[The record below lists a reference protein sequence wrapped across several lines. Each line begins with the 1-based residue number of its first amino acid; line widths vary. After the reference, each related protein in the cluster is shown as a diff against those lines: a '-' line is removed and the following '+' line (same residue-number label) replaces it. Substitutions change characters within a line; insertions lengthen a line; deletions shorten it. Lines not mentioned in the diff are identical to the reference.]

1 MKAKFTRVGKRSL
14 SVILTLMMIVSTMLV
29 GMVSVG
35 AAISGL
41 DALYYT
47 PDTVHWDKDGASFK
61 LRYVTDDN
69 TEGSSDFVLIASNP
83 NVYKATLDSSKTYK
97 KLQFQRWTNS
107 YNDNSSSEFDTIP
120 TSGANY
126 FKKTSDW
133 WNSWDPTS
141 SSQGT
146 WSTYGDTGTK
156 YYVVGILPNG
166 TTDWNSTSNLMEKQ
180 SDGTYTWTY
189 TNNSGSN
196 QSYGVK
202 VKSSK
207 DTYYPDGDGA
217 EKKGTLK
224 NGYTLTVTFNP
235 KDSTVTCTDSGGST
249 GASTWKISGP
259 GVSSSGW
266 GAENGKELS
275 LVSGYTNRYSI
286 TLDGG
291 LGQWFGFY
299 KGKDQY
305 GPDQNTNLGKGED
318 NSVTITK
325 KDTAFE
331 YLSTRDDKPV
341 TVILEESAEAGVKV
355 WYVTSPSTH
364 KITVT
369 QATGGTITVTDERGT
384 AISDWNS
391 VAKGTKFKVS
401 AVPDDTHNLSS
412 VSVKSGSTDLTATDD
427 VYTMPAADVTVTA
440 TFTEKTSDP
449 STAKYALCGDIGAG
463 WGTYDATY
471 LVDTHDTEV
480 VSGNN
485 NIFKRQ
491 VKIDGQKYFRL
502 ISKDGETTTQYAPVD
517 ASYENPF
524 DVTSA
529 DSYVNKKATKVD
541 TGASFKIPSA
551 GTYTI
556 YVDQSETNPAVWVVQ
571 ETSTVTYTVNAQS
584 NDTNM
589 GTVSPD
595 SQSCNSGGSV
605 SFTASEKSG
614 VFAGWYDS
622 SSYTNK
628 IGSDLTLT
636 LNNVTADRTV
646 YAKFESSAKPV
657 TVYAM
662 KPLYSSG
669 YINSKAS
676 TPTVSMGATV
686 LGKDL
691 TDANDYT
698 KETNENTSYNLY
710 KITPGDV
717 VTIKTQLNEKAV
729 QANYYVYAF
738 VINGETVLANNMGSG
753 KYTASYTVG
762 SENLEIT
769 PVYFNQTIKDNGDYI
784 TFYADATEVS
794 EKWGNTVACY
804 QYYYDGN
811 TWQDGNNQKPCAY
824 QDAAYPGQPMLK
836 NSQGQY
842 FTVVP
847 RYYYEYS
854 DTNGTITKRV
864 KEGTEGT
871 EYYPITGVTLNNYYA
886 NDSVHANF
894 LTNDQKKYL
903 QSFDYN
909 DFKYIADKK
918 DDYGNPLYD
927 TIWFDNK
934 NRTYSESNKTY
945 VGDLAVG
952 GTKSTL
958 ISDIEGRNGW
968 DEFYDG
974 VNEET
979 ANKVGLL
986 GDRDIDTN
994 LPSLYVVSVGNIN
1007 DPNLGEW
1014 SVNWYV
1020 FDSNGK
1026 LLFIDHPSAFINEYS
1041 SAYKFISGTD
1051 GTNTTDYSKNPVK
1064 ITFETA
1070 DTRND
1075 GRWYYANSKKVDPYN
1090 IEVFAQY
1097 KNENGDYIDCTN
1109 KNSDTTLPFV
1119 CDTYG
1124 FSIGIDGQAVKTY
1137 TEINNTAEL
1146 KVNTLPDGWIFEG
1159 WGYIRQSDGVYVPFS
1174 STDSLQTITLSG
1186 AGKFVARFKAVPK
1199 GSVALSHSMYDGPKA
1214 LKGDGVRYIKAV
1226 LTDTNGNTNVYD
1238 FTTGTIQIPDVT
1250 KGCTIS
1256 ITLKAVCTGINEFQ
1270 TWYELVDGDYQIIGG
1285 DVSDKGKTG
1294 TVEYSWN
1301 LDTSD
1306 LFVGDKLTYSTLNFY
1321 SDIASKTA
1329 EATLTYNYKDRFN
1342 KDKSYIV
1349 KVTLTPAEIE
1359 KNYTPSE
1366 DTIYNNAPAIDD
1378 IYKNCIWKLKDVN
1391 RVSYGVSSATIEATH
1406 SDKLYTVTIV
1416 DSKAAKPTDAISD
1429 IPLNSYL
1436 KKNDQFI
1443 TAADPASFKYW
1454 KVVRKDDPSREV
1466 AKCFSPTF
1474 NLVIVDDYIITAVY
1488 DGTASSSVTIG
1499 DANYTREQYTDG
1511 SGKPVDRLY
1520 ADFIVAYMNQ
1530 SHTMITKNPDKYHT
1544 GIIIEV
1550 DAQAKITV
1558 GADGKPSNYKEV
1570 EFDSVNIRDCATA
1583 TGTGAGI
1590 IADGYANVV
1599 TIKDVDGSSH
1609 KRIIYKH
1616 EIDNTKY
1623 NNFNRLDYFVSF
1635 KNSSANRLF
1644 VMKATY
1650 YVYYYDENG
1659 DIVYEESS
1667 PVYFNLYDIG
1677 TSAVETDKN
1686 Q

>member
-35 AAISGL
+35 AIDPVADGYYRLLFTVANTNTTYNNNLNLNYNDGNGKWNNPSATKIGEYNNNIVFYL
-41 DALYYT
+41 DVPT
-47 PDTVHWDKDGASFK
+47 TINKSTKIEINSKSSNWKEITGITSNIKDGYIFKIDGSNNISTQEPIDIVNFSATDNVNVNSPVTLSASYSSVVTSNVTYTYTDQDNNVLLTTTESSGTWTPSTAGTYTITCSATDGYITK
-61 LRYVTDDN
+61 TSSTTKTVEVSGSSVTD
-69 TEGSSDFVLIASNP
+69 
-83 NVYKATLDSSKTYK
+83 K
-97 KLQFQRWTNS
+97 
-107 YNDNSSSEFDTIP
+107 
-120 TSGANY
+120 
-126 FKKTSDW
+126 
-133 WNSWDPTS
+133 
-141 SSQGT
+141 
-146 WSTYGDTGTK
+146 K
-156 YYVVGILPNG
+156 YYVA
-166 TTDWNSTSNLMEKQ
+166 
-180 SDGTYTWTY
+180 GTYDLTGYTWQVD
-189 TNNSGSN
+189 GF
-196 QSYGVK
+196 QM
-202 VKSSK
+202 K
-207 DTYYPDGDGA
+207 DDDGDGIFTA
-217 EKKGTLK
+217 
-224 NGYTLTVTFNP
+224 TFES
-235 KDSTVTCTDSGGST
+235 KDSTTDTGKYQFKITDGSSWFD
-249 GASTWKISGP
+249 ANSSNISGVNCDY
-259 GVSSSGW
+259 GVTDKKNYYITFNNVSNITISYNSNTGSD
-266 GAENGKELS
+266 NGKI
-275 LVSGYTNRYSI
+275 V
-286 TLDGG
+286 
-291 LGQWFGFY
+291 
-299 KGKDQY
+299 
-305 GPDQNTNLGKGED
+305 
-318 NSVTITK
+318 VTATP
-325 KDTAFE
+325 TT
-331 YLSTRDDKPV
+331 STYP
-341 TVILEESAEAGVKV
+341 
-355 WYVTSPSTH
+355 
-364 KITVT
+364 ITVT
-369 QATGGTITVTDERGT
+369 QATGGNITVTDESGT
-384 AISDWNS
+384 AISNLNS

-412 VSVKSGSTDLTATDD
+412 VSVKYGDTDLTATDG
-427 VYTMPAADVTVTA
+427 VYTMPAANVTVTA
-440 TFTEKTSDP
+440 TFTEKTSDTP
-449 STAKYALCGDIGAG
+449 TAKYALCGDIGAK
-463 WGTYDATY
+463 WGIYDANY
-471 LVDTHDTEV
+471 LVDTHDTTV
-480 VSGNN
+480 VPDNN

-502 ISKDGETTTQYAPVD
+502 ISKDGETTTQYAPKD

-524 DVTSA
+524 DITNA
-529 DSYVNKKATKVD
+529 NSYNNKKETKVD

-556 YVDQSETNPAVWVVQ
+556 YVDQSGTTPSVWVVK
-571 ETSTVTYTVNAQS
+571 ESVTVTYTVNAQS
-584 NDTNM
+584 NDTDM
-589 GTVSPD
+589 GTVSPA
-595 SQSCNSGGSV
+595 SKTCTSGGSV
-605 SFTASEKSG
+605 SFTATVKSG

-622 SSYTNK
+622 ISCTNK
-628 IGSDLTLT
+628 IGSELTLT

-662 KPLYSSG
+662 NPLNSSG
-669 YINSKAS
+669 YINGTSI
-676 TPTVSMGATV
+676 TTVSMGETV

-691 TDANDYT
+691 TDTNDYT

-717 VTIKTQLNEKAV
+717 VTIKTQLTDNAAK
-729 QANYYVYAF
+729 ANYYVYAF

-804 QYYYDGN
+804 PYYYDGN
-811 TWQDGNNQKPCAY
+811 TWTDGDKQKPCAY

-854 DTNGTITKRV
+854 DTNGTITKKV
-864 KEGTEGT
+864 KEGT

-918 DDYGNPLYD
+918 DADGNPLYD

-945 VGDLAVG
+945 VGTLAVG
-952 GTKSTL
+952 NTKSTL

-994 LPSLYVVSVGNIN
+994 LAPLYVVSVGNIN

-1020 FDSNGK
+1020 FDNTGK
-1026 LLFIDHPSAFINEYS
+1026 LLVIDHPSAFIDKTS
-1041 SAYKFISGTD
+1041 SAYKLISGEN
-1051 GTNTTDYSKNPVK
+1051 GTTDYSKNPVK

-1097 KNENGDYIDCTN
+1097 KSDDGSYVNCTN

-1146 KVNTLPDGWIFEG
+1146 KVNTLPDGWIFDG
-1159 WGYIRQSDGVYVPFS
+1159 WGYIRTSDGVYVPFS

-1186 AGKFVARFKAVPK
+1186 AGKFVARFSPVPK
-1199 GSVALSHSMYDGPKA
+1199 GSVALSHGMYDGPNA
-1214 LKGDGVRYIKAV
+1214 SKGDGVRYIKAV
-1226 LTDTNGNTNVYD
+1226 LTDAHGNTNVYD
-1238 FTTGTIQIPDVT
+1238 FTTGKIQIPDVT
-1250 KGCTIS
+1250 KDCKIKV
-1256 ITLKAVCTGINEFQ
+1256 TLRTVCTGINEFQ
-1270 TWYELVDGDYQIIGG
+1270 TWYELVDGEYQIIGG
-1285 DVSDKGKTG
+1285 EQSDQGKTG
-1294 TVEYSWN
+1294 TVEYSW
-1301 LDTSD
+1301 DITGAD

-1329 EATLTYNYKDRFN
+1329 NAVLTYRYFDRFN
-1342 KDKSYIV
+1342 VQKSYV
-1349 KVTLTPAEIE
+1349 VTVTLTPQEI
-1359 KNYTPSE
+1359 NNNFTPSN
-1366 DTIYNNAPAIDD
+1366 DTIYANAPAITD
-1378 IYKNCIWKLKDVN
+1378 IYKNCIWKLADST
-1391 RVSYGVSSATIEATH
+1391 RVSYAGSNATIDAVH
-1406 SDKLYTVTIV
+1406 SDTTYTVTIN
-1416 DSKAAKPTDAISD
+1416 DAKAAKPTDAISD

-1454 KVVRKDDPSREV
+1454 KVVRTDDPSREV

-1474 NLVIVDDYIITAVY
+1474 NLVIVDKYTITAVY
-1488 DGTASSSVTIG
+1488 DDDASSSVTIG

-1530 SHTMITKNPDKYHT
+1530 SHTMITENPNKYHT

-1550 DAQAKITV
+1550 DANAKITV
-1558 GADGKPSNYKEV
+1558 GADGKPSNYKDV
-1570 EFDSVNIRDCATA
+1570 EFKSVNIKDCAT
-1583 TGTGAGI
+1583 GTDI

-1599 TIKDVDGSSH
+1599 TIDDGNGSNH

-1650 YVYYYDENG
+1650 YVYYYNDKG
-1659 DIVYEESS
+1659 DIVYEESQ

-1677 TSAVETDKN
+1677 TSDVVTDKK
-1686 Q
+1686 

>member
-29 GMVSVG
+29 GMVTTNASGGTASDKIVYLIPSDCG
-35 AAISGL
+35 WDSYLNDNYTLKVYYKHNSDDSSRQGLVTMSPYSKTINGKTVYSATIQDWWDGLTYLYFQVFDSNNNYQAEKQAINS
-41 DALYYT
+41 
-47 PDTVHWDKDGASFK
+47 WKGASEYAGRVYNGTK
-61 LRYVTDDN
+61 WSDPVWDSGSGETKTAKYYYKGN
-69 TEGSSDFVLIASNP
+69 QNNWTEGDAMTVSDDGTFEYRKCTASSSHQFLLGYKDHWNE
-83 NVYKATLDSSKTYK
+83 YKANNVVAGYNDTDIGSTY
-97 KLQFQRWTNS
+97 FNDGTGDIICS
-107 YNDNSSSEFDTIP
+107 YN
-120 TSGANY
+120 SGDYYILAYYPSKEN
-126 FKKTSDW
+126 
-133 WNSWDPTS
+133 DPPIICA
-141 SSQGT
+141 
-146 WSTYGDTGTK
+146 STT
-156 YYVVGILPNG
+156 LPN
-166 TTDWNSTSNLMEKQ
+166 TT
-180 SDGTYTWTY
+180 
-189 TNNSGSN
+189 
-196 QSYGVK
+196 SY
-202 VKSSK
+202 
-207 DTYYPDGDGA
+207 
-217 EKKGTLK
+217 
-224 NGYTLTVTFNP
+224 
-235 KDSTVTCTDSGGST
+235 
-249 GASTWKISGP
+249 
-259 GVSSSGW
+259 
-266 GAENGKELS
+266 
-275 LVSGYTNRYSI
+275 YS
-286 TLDGG
+286 
-291 LGQWFGFY
+291 
-299 KGKDQY
+299 
-305 GPDQNTNLGKGED
+305 
-318 NSVTITK
+318 
-325 KDTAFE
+325 
-331 YLSTRDDKPV
+331 
-341 TVILEESAEAGVKV
+341 
-355 WYVTSPSTH
+355 
-364 KITVT
+364 ITVT
-369 QATGGTITVTDERGT
+369 QPLQGGKIKVTDESGNT
-384 AISDWNS
+384 LSNLSAVPKD
-391 VAKGTKFKVS
+391 TKFKVVADTTTSGWSFSS
-401 AVPDDTHNLSS
+401 ATVMNGSEPLTPDAE
-412 VSVKSGSTDLTATDD
+412 G

-440 TFTEKTSDP
+440 TFTEKPIDTP
-449 STAKYALCGDIGAG
+449 TAKYALCGDIGAG

-556 YVDQSETNPAVWVVQ
+556 YVDQSGTTPYVWVVK
-571 ETSTVTYTVNAQS
+571 ESVTVTYTVNAQS
-584 NDTNM
+584 NNTTM
-589 GTVSPD
+589 GTVSPA
-595 SQSCNSGGSV
+595 SLTCNSGGSV
-605 SFTASEKSG
+605 SFTASVNSG
-614 VFAGWYDS
+614 YVFAGWYDS

-628 IGSDLTLT
+628 IGSELTLT

-662 KPLYSSG
+662 NPLNSSG
-669 YINSKAS
+669 YING
-676 TPTVSMGATV
+676 TPITTVSMGETV

-717 VTIKTQLNEKAV
+717 VTIKTQLTDNAAK
-729 QANYYVYAF
+729 ANYYVYAF

-804 QYYYDGN
+804 PYYYDGN
-811 TWQDGNNQKPCAY
+811 TWTENNKEKPCAY

-847 RYYYEYS
+847 RYYYEYNA
-854 DTNGTITKRV
+854 TNGTITKKV
-864 KEGTEGT
+864 KTGT
-871 EYYPITGVTLNNYYA
+871 EYYPITGVTLNNYYKE
-886 NDSVHANF
+886 NSVHANF
-894 LTNDQKKYL
+894 LTKDQKNYL

-918 DDYGNPLYD
+918 DADGNPLYD

-945 VGDLAVG
+945 VGTLAVG
-952 GTKSTL
+952 DTKSTL

-994 LPSLYVVSVGNIN
+994 LSPLYVVSVGNIY
-1007 DPNLGEW
+1007 DSNLGEW
-1014 SVNWYV
+1014 SVKWYV
-1020 FDSNGK
+1020 FDSTGK
-1026 LLFIDHPSAFINEYS
+1026 LLVIDHPSAFIDATS
-1041 SAYKFISGTD
+1041 SAYKFISGTN

-1097 KNENGDYIDCTN
+1097 KSDDGSYVNCTN

-1146 KVNTLPDGWIFEG
+1146 KVNTLPDGWIFDG
-1159 WGYIRQSDGVYVPFS
+1159 WGYIRTSDGVYVPFS

-1186 AGKFVARFKAVPK
+1186 AGKFVARFSPVPK
-1199 GSVALSHSMYDGPKA
+1199 GSVALSHGMYDGPNA
-1214 LKGDGVRYIKAV
+1214 SKGDGVRYIKAV
-1226 LTDTNGNTNVYD
+1226 LTDADGNPNVYD
-1238 FTTGTIQIPDVT
+1238 FTTGTIQIPEVT
-1250 KGCTIS
+1250 KDCKITV
-1256 ITLKAVCTGINEFQ
+1256 TLKTVCTGINEFQ
-1270 TWYELVDGDYQIIGG
+1270 TWYELVDGEYQIIGG
-1285 DVSDKGKTG
+1285 EVSDQGKTG
-1294 TVEYSWN
+1294 TIEYSW
-1301 LDTSD
+1301 DITGAD

-1329 EATLTYNYKDRFN
+1329 NAVLTYRYFDRFN
-1342 KDKSYIV
+1342 VQKSYV
-1349 KVTLTPAEIE
+1349 VTVTLTPAEIANNF
-1359 KNYTPSE
+1359 KPS
-1366 DTIYNNAPAIDD
+1366 DATIYANAPAITD
-1378 IYKNCIWKLKDVN
+1378 IYKNCIWKLTDST
-1391 RVSYGVSSATIEATH
+1391 RVSYAGSNATIDAVHYDTT
-1406 SDKLYTVTIV
+1406 YTVHIN
-1416 DSKAAKPTDAISD
+1416 DEKATPKTDLISD

-1454 KVVRKDDPSREV
+1454 KVVRTDDPSREV

-1474 NLVIVDDYIITAVY
+1474 NLVIVDDYTITAVY

-1499 DANYTREQYTDG
+1499 DANYTREQYTDE

-1530 SHTMITKNPDKYHT
+1530 SHTMITENPDKYHT

-1550 DAQAKITV
+1550 DANAKITLD
-1558 GADGKPSNYKEV
+1558 AEGKYNGDYKNDSSV
-1570 EFDSVNIRDCATA
+1570 HFDSVNIDDCATA
-1583 TGTGAGI
+1583 TGTGADI
-1590 IADGYANVV
+1590 KADGFANVV
-1599 TIKDVDGSSH
+1599 TINDGDGNSH

-1650 YVYYYDENG
+1650 YVYYYDDNG
-1659 DIVYEESS
+1659 NVVVEKSS

-1677 TSAVETDKN
+1677 TSAVVTDKK
-1686 Q
+1686 

>member
-41 DALYYT
+41 DALYFT
-47 PDTVHWDKDGASFK
+47 PNTESWDKDGASFK
-61 LRYVTDDN
+61 LRYVTEDG
-69 TEGSSDFVLIASNP
+69 TEGLSDFDLIASNP
-83 NVYKATLDSSKTYK
+83 NVYKATLDSSKTYS
-97 KLQFQRWTNS
+97 KLKFQRYSNS
-107 YNDNSSSEFDTIP
+107 IDDSKEFDTIP
-120 TSGANY
+120 ISDANY
-126 FKKTSDW
+126 FKMTCN
-133 WNSWDPTS
+133 WNNNWDPKS
-141 SSQGT
+141 SDHGT
-146 WSTYGDTGTK
+146 WSTYGDTETK
-156 YYVVGILPNG
+156 YYVVGQLPDG
-166 TTDWNSTSNLMEKQ
+166 TNSYDTTLYPLEKQ

-202 VKSSK
+202 VKSESGI
-207 DTYYPDGDGA
+207 YYPNDGT
-217 EKKGTLK
+217 EKTGILE
-224 NGYTLTVTFNP
+224 NGYTLTVTFDPNN
-235 KDSTVTCTDSGGST
+235 STDPVTCTESGGST
-249 GASTWKISGP
+249 
-259 GVSSSGW
+259 
-266 GAENGKELS
+266 
-275 LVSGYTNRYSI
+275 I
-286 TLDGG
+286 T
-291 LGQWFGFY
+291 Y
-299 KGKDQY
+299 
-305 GPDQNTNLGKGED
+305 
-318 NSVTITK
+318 
-325 KDTAFE
+325 
-331 YLSTRDDKPV
+331 
-341 TVILEESAEAGVKV
+341 
-355 WYVTSPSTH
+355 

-369 QATGGTITVTDERGT
+369 EATGGNVTVTDERGT
-384 AISDWNS
+384 AISDLNS
-391 VAKGTKFKVS
+391 VAKGTKFKVN
-401 AVPDDTHNLSS
+401 AVADGNHDLSS
-412 VSVKSGSTDLTATDD
+412 VSVTSGGKNLTETNG

-449 STAKYALCGDIGAG
+449 STAKYALCGGIGAG
-463 WGTYDATY
+463 WGSYDANY
-471 LVDTHDTEV
+471 LVDTHDTTV
-480 VSGNN
+480 DAANN
-485 NIFKRQ
+485 YIFKRQ
-491 VKIDGQKYFRL
+491 VTITEAKYFRL
-502 ISKDGETTTQYAPVD
+502 VTSDSTQYKPEGTSQGSD
-517 ASYENPF
+517 F
-524 DVTSA
+524 DVLSKNATSYA
-529 DSYVNKKATKVD
+529 NKKKTESGDA
-541 TGASFKIPSA
+541 GAFYISSA

-556 YVDQSETNPAVWVVQ
+556 YVDQSGTTPYVWVVK
-571 ETSTVTYTVNAQS
+571 ESVTVTYTVYAQS
-584 NDTNM
+584 NNTTM
-589 GTVSPD
+589 GTVTPP
-595 SQSCNSGGSV
+595 SQTCNSGESV
-605 SFTASEKSG
+605 SFTANVNAG
-614 VFAGWYDS
+614 YVFAGWYDS
-622 SSYTNK
+622 SSHTHK

-636 LNNVTADRTV
+636 LKNVTADRTV
-646 YAKFESSAKPV
+646 YAKFDSNVEPV

-662 KPLYSSG
+662 NPLNSSG
-669 YINSKAS
+669 YNNGKSA
-676 TPTVSMGATV
+676 TPVSMGETV
-686 LGKDL
+686 LVKDL
-691 TDANDYT
+691 TGNIEYN
-698 KETNENTSYNLY
+698 KETNTDNSYNLY

-717 VTIKTQLNEKAV
+717 VTIKTQLNNNAV

-738 VINGETVLANNMGSG
+738 VINGETVMANDMGSG

-762 SENLEIT
+762 NKNLEII
-769 PVYFNQTIKDNGDYI
+769 PVYFNKTIKDNGDYI
-784 TFYADATEVS
+784 TFYADTEEVLD
-794 EKWGNTVACY
+794 KWGNTIACY
-804 QYYYDGN
+804 AYYYDG
-811 TWQDGNNQKPCAY
+811 TTRQEGDKIKPNAY
-824 QDAAYPGQPMLK
+824 EDAAYPSQPMLK

-854 DTNGTITKRV
+854 NTDGTINK
-864 KEGTEGT
+864 KEKTGK

-886 NDSVHANF
+886 KDSVHAIVSGQ
-894 LTNDQKKYL
+894 TEYL
-903 QSFDYN
+903 QTFDYD

-918 DDYGNPLYD
+918 DADGNPLYD

-934 NRTYSESNKTY
+934 YRANTNNTKYKDKTNGYTEGNTYS
-945 VGDLAVG
+945 DLV
-952 GTKSTL
+952 T
-958 ISDIEGRNGW
+958 DIEAINGW
-968 DEFYDG
+968 NDFYDG

-986 GDRDIDTN
+986 GDRDVDTN
-994 LPSLYVVSVGNIN
+994 LPHLYVVSTGNYY

-1014 SVNWYV
+1014 SINWYV
-1020 FDSNGK
+1020 FDSDGK
-1026 LLFIDHPSAFINEYS
+1026 LLVKAHPSAFIDKTS
-1041 SAYKFISGTD
+1041 SAYKLISGAD
-1051 GTNTTDYSKNPVK
+1051 GTTDYSKNPVK
-1064 ITFETA
+1064 ISFETA

-1097 KNENGDYIDCTN
+1097 KSDDGSYVNCTN

-1124 FSIGIDGQAVKTY
+1124 FNVSIDGQAVKTY

-1226 LTDTNGNTNVYD
+1226 LTDANGNTNVYD

-1250 KGCTIS
+1250 KGCKIE

-1270 TWYELVDGDYQIIGG
+1270 TWYELVDGEYQIIGG
-1285 DVSDKGKTG
+1285 EESDKGKTG

-1349 KVTLTPAEIE
+1349 KVTLNPYEISQGY
-1359 KNYTPSE
+1359 KPSE
-1366 DTIYNNAPAIDD
+1366 DTIYKNAPAIDD

-1406 SDKLYTVTIV
+1406 SDKLYTVIIN
-1416 DSKAAKPTDAISD
+1416 DNKATNPTYPITD

-1436 KKNDQFI
+1436 KRDEQFI
-1443 TAADPASFKYW
+1443 IAADPVNFKYW
-1454 KVVRKDDPSREV
+1454 NVVRTTDGREV

-1474 NLVIVDDYIITAVY
+1474 NLVIVDDYTITAVY

-1499 DANYTREQYTDG
+1499 DANYTREQYTDANG
-1511 SGKPVDRLY
+1511 NQVDRLY

-1530 SHTMITKNPDKYHT
+1530 SHTKITENPDKYHT

-1550 DAQAKITV
+1550 DANAKITLN
-1558 GADGKPSNYKEV
+1558 DGKYNGDYKNDKSV
-1570 EFDSVNIRDCATA
+1570 HFDSVNIYDCATA
-1583 TGTGAGI
+1583 TGTGADI
-1590 IADGYANVV
+1590 IAGGYANVV
-1599 TIKDVDGSSH
+1599 TIKDGGGKSH
-1609 KRIIYKH
+1609 KRIIYKQ

-1635 KNSSANRLF
+1635 KNSAANRLF

-1650 YVYYYDENG
+1650 YVYYYDKNG
-1659 DIVYEESS
+1659 EIVYEESS

-1677 TSAVETDKN
+1677 TSAVETDK
-1686 Q
+1686 

>member
-29 GMVSVG
+29 GMVTTN
-35 AAISGL
+35 AA
-41 DALYYT
+41 
-47 PDTVHWDKDGASFK
+47 TVNFWRVCGSFNGWDNSKDKLNNGDSIEIDLNDYLNSTVSFK
-61 LRYVTDDN
+61 MKVNYTDDNNSTNEYWCGSNDSKVTAGVEKSITWNGGGDLTFYVTKRYVTF
-69 TEGSSDFVLIASNP
+69 SIIA
-83 NVYKATLDSSKTYK
+83 
-97 KLQFQRWTNS
+97 
-107 YNDNSSSEFDTIP
+107 
-120 TSGANY
+120 
-126 FKKTSDW
+126 
-133 WNSWDPTS
+133 
-141 SSQGT
+141 
-146 WSTYGDTGTK
+146 TGTDNK
-156 YYVVGILPNG
+156 
-166 TTDWNSTSNLMEKQ
+166 
-180 SDGTYTWTY
+180 
-189 TNNSGSN
+189 
-196 QSYGVK
+196 
-202 VKSSK
+202 
-207 DTYYPDGDGA
+207 
-217 EKKGTLK
+217 
-224 NGYTLTVTFNP
+224 LTVTESDT
-235 KDSTVTCTDSGGST
+235 KSGGST

-259 GVSSSGW
+259 GVSGW
-266 GAENGKELS
+266 GADKGKELS

-299 KGKDQY
+299 KGNDQY
-305 GPDQNTNLGKGED
+305 GPSNNTNLGKGED

-325 KDTAFE
+325 NTNAFE
-331 YLSTRDDKPV
+331 YLSTSTDKPV

-355 WYVTSPSTH
+355 WYVASPSTH
-364 KITVT
+364 SINVT
-369 QATGGTITVTDERGT
+369 QPSQGGTIKVTDASGNT
-384 AISDWNS
+384 LSNLSAVPKD
-391 VAKGTKFKVS
+391 TKFKVVADTTTSGWSFSS
-401 AVPDDTHNLSS
+401 ATVMNGSEPLTPDAE
-412 VSVKSGSTDLTATDD
+412 G

-440 TFTEKTSDP
+440 TFTEKPIDTP
-449 STAKYALCGDIGAG
+449 TAKYALCGDIGAG

-556 YVDQSETNPAVWVVQ
+556 YVDQSGTTPYVWVVK
-571 ETSTVTYTVNAQS
+571 ESVTVTYTVNAQS
-584 NDTNM
+584 NNTTM
-589 GTVSPD
+589 GTVSPA
-595 SQSCNSGGSV
+595 SLTCNSGGSV
-605 SFTASEKSG
+605 SFTASVNSG
-614 VFAGWYDS
+614 YVFAGWYDS

-628 IGSDLTLT
+628 IGSELTLT

-662 KPLYSSG
+662 NPLNSSG
-669 YINSKAS
+669 YING
-676 TPTVSMGATV
+676 TPITTVSMGKTV

-698 KETNENTSYNLY
+698 KETNENTSFNLY

-717 VTIKTQLNEKAV
+717 VTIKTQLTDNAAK
-729 QANYYVYAF
+729 ANYYVYAF

-804 QYYYDGN
+804 PYYYDGN
-811 TWQDGNNQKPCAY
+811 TWTENNKEKPCAY

-842 FTVVP
+842 FTIVP

-854 DTNGTITKRV
+854 DTNGTINK
-864 KEGTEGT
+864 KEKTGT

-918 DDYGNPLYD
+918 DADGNPLYD

-945 VGDLAVG
+945 VGTLAVG
-952 GTKSTL
+952 DTKSTL

-994 LPSLYVVSVGNIN
+994 LSPLYVVSVGNIY
-1007 DPNLGEW
+1007 DSNLGEW
-1014 SVNWYV
+1014 SVKWYV
-1020 FDSNGK
+1020 FDSTGK
-1026 LLFIDHPSAFINEYS
+1026 LLVIDHPSAFIDVTS

-1097 KNENGDYIDCTN
+1097 KSDDGSYVNCTN

-1146 KVNTLPDGWIFEG
+1146 KVNTLPDGWIFDG
-1159 WGYIRQSDGVYVPFS
+1159 WGYIRTSDGVYVPFS

-1186 AGKFVARFKAVPK
+1186 AGKFVARFSPVPK
-1199 GSVALSHSMYDGPKA
+1199 GSVALSHGMYDGPNA
-1214 LKGDGVRYIKAV
+1214 SKGDGVRYIKAV
-1226 LTDTNGNTNVYD
+1226 LTDADGNPNVYD
-1238 FTTGTIQIPDVT
+1238 FTTGTIQIPEVT
-1250 KGCTIS
+1250 KDCKITV
-1256 ITLKAVCTGINEFQ
+1256 TLKTVCTGINEFQ
-1270 TWYELVDGDYQIIGG
+1270 TWYELVDGEYQIIGG
-1285 DVSDKGKTG
+1285 EVSDQGRTG
-1294 TVEYSWN
+1294 TVEYSW
-1301 LDTSD
+1301 DITGAD

-1329 EATLTYNYKDRFN
+1329 NAVLTYRYIDRFN
-1342 KDKSYIV
+1342 VQKSYV
-1349 KVTLTPAEIE
+1349 VTVTLTPAEIANNF
-1359 KNYTPSE
+1359 KPSNA
-1366 DTIYNNAPAIDD
+1366 TIYANAPAITD
-1378 IYKNCIWKLKDVN
+1378 IYKNCIWKLTDST
-1391 RVSYGVSSATIEATH
+1391 RVSYAGSNATIDAVHYDTT
-1406 SDKLYTVTIV
+1406 YTVHIN
-1416 DSKAAKPTDAISD
+1416 DEKATPKTDLISD

-1474 NLVIVDDYIITAVY
+1474 NLVIVDDYTITAVY

-1530 SHTMITKNPDKYHT
+1530 SHTMITENPDKYHT

-1550 DAQAKITV
+1550 DANAKITLD
-1558 GADGKPSNYKEV
+1558 AEGKYNGDYKNDSSV
-1570 EFDSVNIRDCATA
+1570 HFDSVNIRDCATG

-1590 IADGYANVV
+1590 KADGYANVV
-1599 TIKDVDGSSH
+1599 TIDDGNGSSH

-1650 YVYYYDENG
+1650 YVYYYDDNG
-1659 DIVYEESS
+1659 DTVYEESL

-1677 TSAVETDKN
+1677 TSAVVTDKK
-1686 Q
+1686 

>member
-29 GMVSVG
+29 GMVTTN
-35 AAISGL
+35 ASGGTAEDKIVYL
-41 DALYYT
+41 IPSDCGWDSYLNDNYT
-47 PDTVHWDKDGASFK
+47 FKVFYKHNKDNDTLQGLVEMSP
-61 LRYVTDDN
+61 Y
-69 TEGSSDFVLIASNP
+69 
-83 NVYKATLDSSKTYK
+83 SKTIGGKTVY
-97 KLQFQRWTNS
+97 S
-107 YNDNSSSEFDTIP
+107 ATIQ
-120 TSGANY
+120 
-126 FKKTSDW
+126 DW
-133 WNSWDPTS
+133 WNGLSYLYFQVFDS
-141 SSQGT
+141 
-146 WSTYGDTGTK
+146 
-156 YYVVGILPNG
+156 
-166 TTDWNSTSNLMEKQ
+166 
-180 SDGTYTWTY
+180 
-189 TNNSGSN
+189 NNSFA
-196 QSYGVK
+196 
-202 VKSSK
+202 
-207 DTYYPDGDGA
+207 A
-217 EKKGTLK
+217 EKKPMDNSWQFDSYYANK
-224 NGYTLTVTFNP
+224 VYNGNSFSDPVWDSGSGDTKTPKYYYKGNQNGWKEKDALTVSDDGTFEYRQCTKSDSHEFLLGIEGDYNKYKANNVVAGY
-235 KDSTVTCTDSGGST
+235 KDTDIGSAYFKGGTGNIICTYNSGDYYILAYYPSKENDPPIIC
-249 GASTWKISGP
+249 AST
-259 GVSSSGW
+259 
-266 GAENGKELS
+266 
-275 LVSGYTNRYSI
+275 
-286 TLDGG
+286 TL
-291 LGQWFGFY
+291 
-299 KGKDQY
+299 
-305 GPDQNTNLGKGED
+305 PNT
-318 NSVTITK
+318 S
-325 KDTAFE
+325 
-331 YLSTRDDKPV
+331 
-341 TVILEESAEAGVKV
+341 
-355 WYVTSPSTH
+355 STH

-369 QATGGTITVTDERGT
+369 QSTGGTIKVTGENGND
-384 AISDWNS
+384 IPDYNS
-391 VAKGTKFKVS
+391 VAKGTKFKVN
-401 AVPDDTHNLSS
+401 AVADGNHDLSS
-412 VSVKSGSTDLTATDD
+412 VSVKYGNTDLTATNG

-449 STAKYALCGDIGAG
+449 STPKYALCGGIGPD
-463 WGTYDATY
+463 WGKYDATY
-471 LVDTHDTEV
+471 LVGTHDTTV
-480 VSGNN
+480 DATNN
-485 NIFKRQ
+485 YIFKRQ
-491 VKIDGQKYFRL
+491 VTITEAKYFRL
-502 ISKDGETTTQYAPVD
+502 VTSDSTQYKPAGTSQGSD
-517 ASYENPF
+517 F
-524 DVTSA
+524 DVFSKNATSYA
-529 DSYVNKKATKVD
+529 NKQPTEKGD
-541 TGASFKIPSA
+541 GGAFYISSA

-556 YVDQSETNPAVWVVQ
+556 YVDQSGTTPSVWVVK
-571 ETSTVTYTVNAQS
+571 ESVTVTHTVNAQS
-584 NDTNM
+584 NNTTM
-589 GTVSPD
+589 GTVTPP
-595 SQSCNSGGSV
+595 SQTCNSGGSV
-605 SFTASEKSG
+605 SFTASANAG
-614 VFAGWYDS
+614 YVFAGWYDS
-622 SSYTNK
+622 ISYTHK

-636 LNNVTADRTV
+636 LKNVTADRTV
-646 YAKFESSAKPV
+646 YAKFDSNVEPV

-662 KPLYSSG
+662 NPLNSSG

-804 QYYYDGN
+804 PYYYDGN
-811 TWQDGNNQKPCAY
+811 KWTDNGTEKPCAY

-847 RYYYEYS
+847 RYYYVYS
-854 DTNGTITKRV
+854 DTDGKITK
-864 KEGTEGT
+864 KEKTGTEDK

-886 NDSVHANF
+886 KDSVHAIVSGQ
-894 LTNDQKKYL
+894 TEYL
-903 QSFDYN
+903 QTFDYD

-934 NRTYSESNKTY
+934 YRTNTNSIKYKDKTNSYTEGQTYS
-945 VGDLAVG
+945 DLV
-952 GTKSTL
+952 T
-958 ISDIEGRNGW
+958 DIAAINGW

-986 GDRDIDTN
+986 GDRDVDTN
-994 LPSLYVVSVGNIN
+994 LPPLYVVSTGNYY

-1014 SVNWYV
+1014 SINWYV
-1020 FDSNGK
+1020 FNSDGK
-1026 LLFIDHPSAFINEYS
+1026 LLVKAHPSAFINENS
-1041 SAYKFISGTD
+1041 SAYKFITGTD

-1064 ITFETA
+1064 ISFETA

-1090 IEVFAQY
+1090 IEVLAQY
-1097 KNENGDYIDCTN
+1097 KTDGGTYVNCTN

-1124 FSIGIDGQAVKTY
+1124 FNVSIDGQAVKTY

-1226 LTDTNGNTNVYD
+1226 LTDANGNTNVYD
-1238 FTTGTIQIPDVT
+1238 FTTGIIQIPDVT
-1250 KGCTIS
+1250 KGCKIS

-1285 DVSDKGKTG
+1285 EDSDQGKTG
-1294 TVEYSWN
+1294 TVVYSWDLN
-1301 LDTSD
+1301 TSD

-1366 DTIYNNAPAIDD
+1366 DTIYKNAPAIDD
-1378 IYKNCIWKLKDVN
+1378 IYKYCIWKLKDVN

-1406 SDKLYTVTIV
+1406 SVKLYTVNIV
-1416 DSKAAKPTDAISD
+1416 DSKAAKPKDAISD

-1436 KKNDQFI
+1436 KRDEQFI
-1443 TAADPASFKYW
+1443 IAADPTSFKYW
-1454 KVVRKDDPSREV
+1454 QVVTTADKREV

-1474 NLVIVDDYIITAVY
+1474 NLVIADDYTITAVY
-1488 DGTASSSVTIG
+1488 DGKASSSVTIG
-1499 DANYTREQYTDG
+1499 DANYTREQYTDA

-1530 SHTMITKNPDKYHT
+1530 SHTKITDNPNKYHT

-1550 DAQAKITV
+1550 DAKAKITV
-1558 GADGKPSNYKEV
+1558 DKDGKPSNYKDV
-1570 EFDSVNIRDCATA
+1570 TFTSVNIQDCATG
-1583 TGTGAGI
+1583 TKTGADI
-1590 IADGYANVV
+1590 KADGYANVV
-1599 TIKDVDGSSH
+1599 PIDDGGGNSH

-1635 KNSSANRLF
+1635 KNSAANRLF

-1677 TSAVETDKN
+1677 TSAVETDK
-1686 Q
+1686 

>member
-29 GMVSVG
+29 GMVTTNAAGETFTKNQDLYIDIGAQWQSLSEKGTSVQYIRFSYSDKDNDVYNRCISRVQLDSTNKVSG
-35 AAISGL
+35 SIYKVTVPNDDYCRAI
-41 DALYYT
+41 ALERCNPSSVDT
-47 PDTVHWDKDGASFK
+47 SASDKAWDTVITKASDRTSDNDNLFTIKNYNEKDG
-61 LRYVTDDN
+61 
-69 TEGSSDFVLIASNP
+69 
-83 NVYKATLDSSKTYK
+83 
-97 KLQFQRWTNS
+97 
-107 YNDNSSSEFDTIP
+107 
-120 TSGANY
+120 
-126 FKKTSDW
+126 
-133 WNSWDPTS
+133 
-141 SSQGT
+141 
-146 WSTYGDTGTK
+146 WSTYSGSGDT
-156 YYVVGILPNG
+156 P
-166 TTDWNSTSNLMEKQ
+166 TTVKIRGDQFGSWEDTSKMSEM
-180 SDGTYTWTY
+180 
-189 TNNSGSN
+189 
-196 QSYGVK
+196 
-202 VKSSK
+202 
-207 DTYYPDGDGA
+207 
-217 EKKGTLK
+217 
-224 NGYTLTVTFNP
+224 
-235 KDSTVTCTDSGGST
+235 
-249 GASTWKISGP
+249 
-259 GVSSSGW
+259 
-266 GAENGKELS
+266 
-275 LVSGYTNRYSI
+275 
-286 TLDGG
+286 
-291 LGQWFGFY
+291 
-299 KGKDQY
+299 
-305 GPDQNTNLGKGED
+305 
-318 NSVTITK
+318 K
-325 KDTAFE
+325 KDTNTGRY
-331 YLSTRDDKPV
+331 YLDKDFTGVSGNNYFSYYIDGKYYGPV
-341 TVILEESAEAGVKV
+341 TVGQTISNNSAPSNVAETTFQDGKAFQYNGDSTKV
-355 WYVTSPSTH
+355 TFWLDTTNKQTWITSQTSTH
-364 KITVT
+364 KIIVT
-369 QATGGTITVTDERGT
+369 QATGGTITVTDESGT

-391 VAKGTKFKVS
+391 VAKGTKFKVN
-401 AVPDDTHNLSS
+401 AVADGNHVLSS
-412 VSVKSGSTDLTATDD
+412 VSVKYGDNDLAATDG

-449 STAKYALCGDIGAG
+449 STAKYALCGDSSDIGSA
-463 WGTYDATY
+463 WGNYSADY
-471 LVDTHDTEV
+471 LINTHDTEV

-491 VKIDGQKYFRL
+491 VTIAGERYFGL
-502 ISKDGETTTQYAPVD
+502 ITSDKTQYRPEGSKYQNDYNVITNNAN
-517 ASYENPF
+517 SYENRKY
-524 DVTSA
+524 TA
-529 DSYVNKKATKVD
+529 QQAE
-541 TGASFKIPSA
+541 GAFYIPSA

-556 YVDQSETNPAVWVVQ
+556 YVDQSETNPAVWVVK

-584 NDTNM
+584 NNTDM
-589 GTVSPD
+589 GTVSPA
-595 SQSCNSGGSV
+595 SQTCNSGGSV
-605 SFTASEKSG
+605 SFTASVKSG
-614 VFAGWYDS
+614 YVFAGWYDS

-628 IGSDLTLT
+628 IGSDTTLK

-646 YAKFESSAKPV
+646 YAKFEPSAKPV

-662 KPLYSSG
+662 KPLNSSG

-676 TPTVSMGATV
+676 TPTVSMGETV
-686 LGKDL
+686 LGPSL
-691 TDANDYT
+691 TDDYN
-698 KETNENTSYNLY
+698 KETNTNNSYNLY

-717 VTIKTQLNEKAV
+717 VTIKTQLTDKAV

-804 QYYYDGN
+804 PYYYDGQL
-811 TWQDGNNQKPCAY
+811 WQEDGKDKPCAY

-854 DTNGTITKRV
+854 DTNGTINK
-864 KEGTEGT
+864 KEKTGTEDK
-871 EYYPITGVTLNNYYA
+871 EYYPITGVTLNNYYKD
-886 NDSVHANF
+886 NSVHAIVSGQ
-894 LTNDQKKYL
+894 TKYL
-903 QSFDYN
+903 QTFDYD

-918 DDYGNPLYD
+918 DADGNPLYD

-934 NRTYSESNKTY
+934 YRANNTKYKDKINGYT
-945 VGDLAVG
+945 V
-952 GTKSTL
+952 GTKYPNLVTE
-958 ISDIEGRNGW
+958 IAGINGW
-968 DEFYDG
+968 NDFYDG

-994 LPSLYVVSVGNIN
+994 LPSLYVVSVGNIY
-1007 DPNLGEW
+1007 DKNLGEW

-1020 FDSNGK
+1020 FDSEGK
-1026 LLFIDHPSAFINEYS
+1026 LLVKAHPSAFIDETS
-1041 SAYKFISGTD
+1041 SAYKLISGAD
-1051 GTNTTDYSKNPVK
+1051 GTTDYSKNPVK

-1090 IEVFAQY
+1090 IEVLAQY
-1097 KNENGDYIDCTN
+1097 KTDDGTYVNCAN

-1119 CDTYG
+1119 CNTYG
-1124 FSIGIDGQAVKTY
+1124 FNVSIDGQAVKTY

-1186 AGKFVARFKAVPK
+1186 AGKFVARFKAVPM

-1226 LTDTNGNTNVYD
+1226 LTDANGNTNVYD
-1238 FTTGTIQIPDVT
+1238 FTTGTIQIPEVT

-1285 DVSDKGKTG
+1285 DVSNKGDTG
-1294 TVEYSWN
+1294 TVEYSWDLN
-1301 LDTSD
+1301 TSD

-1349 KVTLTPAEIE
+1349 KVTLNPYEISQGY
-1359 KNYTPSE
+1359 KPSE
-1366 DTIYNNAPAIDD
+1366 DTIYKNAPAIDD

-1406 SDKLYTVTIV
+1406 SDKLYTVIIN
-1416 DSKAAKPTDAISD
+1416 DNKATNPTYPITD

-1436 KKNDQFI
+1436 KRGEQFI

-1454 KVVRKDDPSREV
+1454 EVVRTDDPSREV

-1474 NLVIVDDYIITAVY
+1474 NLVIVDDYTITAVY

-1499 DANYTREQYTDG
+1499 DANYTREQYTDANG
-1511 SGKPVDRLY
+1511 NQVDRLY

-1530 SHTMITKNPDKYHT
+1530 SHTKITDNPNKYHT

-1550 DAQAKITV
+1550 DAKAKITV
-1558 GADGKPSNYKEV
+1558 DKDGKPSNYKDV
-1570 EFDSVNIRDCATA
+1570 TFTSVNIQDCATG
-1583 TGTGAGI
+1583 TKTGADI
-1590 IADGYANVV
+1590 KADGYANVV
-1599 TIKDVDGSSH
+1599 PIDDGGGNSH
-1609 KRIIYKH
+1609 KRIIYKQ

-1635 KNSSANRLF
+1635 KNSAANRLF

-1650 YVYYYDENG
+1650 YVYYYDKNG
-1659 DIVYEESS
+1659 EIVYEQSS

-1677 TSAVETDKN
+1677 TSGVETDKK
-1686 Q
+1686 

>member
-29 GMVSVG
+29 GMVTTNAVGETFTKNQDLYIDIGDQWQSLCDNRTSVQYIRFSYSDKDNDVYNSISRVKLDSTNKVSG
-35 AAISGL
+35 SIYKVTVPDDDYCRAI
-41 DALYYT
+41 ALERCNPSSVDT
-47 PDTVHWDKDGASFK
+47 SASNKAWDTVITKASD
-61 LRYVTDDN
+61 RT
-69 TEGSSDFVLIASNP
+69 SD
-83 NVYKATLDSSKTYK
+83 
-97 KLQFQRWTNS
+97 
-107 YNDNSSSEFDTIP
+107 NDNLFTIK
-120 TSGANY
+120 NY
-126 FKKTSDW
+126 NEKV
-133 WNSWDPTS
+133 
-141 SSQGT
+141 G
-146 WSTYGDTGTK
+146 WSTYSGSGDTPTTVKIRGDKFGSWTDTSSMTDMVK
-156 YYVVGILPNG
+156 DTNTGHYYLNKDFTGVSGNNYFSYYI
-166 TTDWNSTSNLMEKQ
+166 
-180 SDGTYTWTY
+180 DGKCYGPVTGGQTIS
-189 TNNSGSN
+189 NNSDE
-196 QSYGVK
+196 YTVAETTF
-202 VKSSK
+202 
-207 DTYYPDGDGA
+207 DDGKA
-217 EKKGTLK
+217 FQY
-224 NGYTLTVTFNP
+224 NGDSTAVTFWLDTTN
-235 KDSTVTCTDSGGST
+235 KK
-249 GASTWKISGP
+249 TW
-259 GVSSSGW
+259 
-266 GAENGKELS
+266 
-275 LVSGYTNRYSI
+275 I
-286 TLDGG
+286 TS
-291 LGQWFGFY
+291 Q
-299 KGKDQY
+299 
-305 GPDQNTNLGKGED
+305 T
-318 NSVTITK
+318 
-325 KDTAFE
+325 
-331 YLSTRDDKPV
+331 
-341 TVILEESAEAGVKV
+341 
-355 WYVTSPSTH
+355 STH

-369 QATGGTITVTDERGT
+369 QATGGTITVTDESGT
-384 AISDWNS
+384 AISDLNS
-391 VAKGTKFKVS
+391 VAVGTKFKVN
-401 AVPDDTHNLSS
+401 AVADGNHDLSS
-412 VSVKSGSTDLTATDD
+412 VSVKYGDTDLTATNG
-427 VYTMPAADVTVTA
+427 VYTMPDDDVTVTA
-440 TFTEKTSDP
+440 TFTDKTSDTP
-449 STAKYALCGDIGAG
+449 TAKYALCGDIGAG

-529 DSYVNKKATKVD
+529 NSYVNKKATKVD

-556 YVDQSETNPAVWVVQ
+556 YVDQSGTTPYVWVVK
-571 ETSTVTYTVNAQS
+571 ESVTVTYTVNAQS
-584 NDTNM
+584 NNTTM
-589 GTVSPD
+589 GTVSPA
-595 SQSCNSGGSV
+595 SLTCNSGGSV
-605 SFTASEKSG
+605 SFTASVNSG
-614 VFAGWYDS
+614 YVFAGWYDS

-628 IGSDLTLT
+628 IGSELTLT

-662 KPLYSSG
+662 NPLNSSG
-669 YINSKAS
+669 YING
-676 TPTVSMGATV
+676 TPITTVSMGETV

-717 VTIKTQLNEKAV
+717 VTIKTQLTDNAAK
-729 QANYYVYAF
+729 ANYYVYAF

-804 QYYYDGN
+804 PYYYDGN
-811 TWQDGNNQKPCAY
+811 TWTENNKEKPCAY

-847 RYYYEYS
+847 RYYYQYS
-854 DTNGTITKRV
+854 NTDGTITKKV
-864 KEGTEGT
+864 KEGT

-918 DDYGNPLYD
+918 DADGNPLYD

-945 VGDLAVG
+945 VGTLAVG
-952 GTKSTL
+952 DTKSTL

-968 DEFYDG
+968 NEFYDG

-1020 FDSNGK
+1020 FDSTGK
-1026 LLFIDHPSAFINEYS
+1026 LLFIDHPSAFIDDTS

-1051 GTNTTDYSKNPVK
+1051 GNNTTDYSKNPVK

-1097 KNENGDYIDCTN
+1097 KSDDGSYVNCTN
-1109 KNSDTTLPFV
+1109 KNSDITLPFV

-1146 KVNTLPDGWIFEG
+1146 KVNTLPDGWIFDG
-1159 WGYIRQSDGVYVPFS
+1159 WGYIRTSDGVYVPFS

-1186 AGKFVARFKAVPK
+1186 AGKFVARFSPVPK
-1199 GSVALSHSMYDGPKA
+1199 GSVALSHGMYDGPNA
-1214 LKGDGVRYIKAV
+1214 SKGDGVRYIKAV
-1226 LTDTNGNTNVYD
+1226 LTDADGNPNVYD
-1238 FTTGTIQIPDVT
+1238 FTTGTIQIPEVT
-1250 KGCTIS
+1250 KDCKITV
-1256 ITLKAVCTGINEFQ
+1256 TLKTVCTGINEFQ
-1270 TWYELVDGDYQIIGG
+1270 TWYELVDGEYQIIGG
-1285 DVSDKGKTG
+1285 EVSDQGRTG
-1294 TVEYSWN
+1294 TVEYSW
-1301 LDTSD
+1301 DITGAD

-1329 EATLTYNYKDRFN
+1329 NAVLTYRYIDRFN
-1342 KDKSYIV
+1342 VQKSYV
-1349 KVTLTPAEIE
+1349 VTVTLTPEEI
-1359 KNYTPSE
+1359 NNNFTPSN
-1366 DTIYNNAPAIDD
+1366 DTIYANAPAITD
-1378 IYKNCIWKLKDVN
+1378 IYKNCIWKLTDSS
-1391 RVSYGVSSATIEATH
+1391 RVSYAGSNATIDAVH
-1406 SDKLYTVTIV
+1406 SDTTYTVIIN
-1416 DSKAAKPTDAISD
+1416 DAKATKPTDVISD

-1436 KKNDQFI
+1436 QKNEQFI

-1474 NLVIVDDYIITAVY
+1474 NLVIVDNYTITAVY

-1499 DANYTREQYTDG
+1499 DANYTREQYTDE

-1530 SHTMITKNPDKYHT
+1530 SHTMITENPDKYHT

-1550 DAQAKITV
+1550 DANAKITLD
-1558 GADGKPSNYKEV
+1558 AEGKYNGDYKNDSSV
-1570 EFDSVNIRDCATA
+1570 HFDSVNIDDCATA
-1583 TGTGAGI
+1583 TGTGADI
-1590 IADGYANVV
+1590 KADGFANVV
-1599 TIKDVDGSSH
+1599 TINDGDGNSH

-1650 YVYYYDENG
+1650 YVYYYDDNG
-1659 DIVYEESS
+1659 NVVVEKSS

-1677 TSAVETDKN
+1677 TSAVVTDKK
-1686 Q
+1686 

>member
-35 AAISGL
+35 AIDPVADGYYRLLFTVANTNTTYNNNLNLNYNDGNGKWNNPSATKIGEYNNNIVFYL
-41 DALYYT
+41 DVPT
-47 PDTVHWDKDGASFK
+47 TINKSTKIEINSNSSNWKEITGITSNIKDGYIFKIDGSNNISTQEPIDIVNFSATDNVNVNSPVTLSASYSSVVTSNVTYTYTDQDNNVLLTTTESSGTWTPTTAGTYTITCSATDGYITK
-61 LRYVTDDN
+61 TSSTTKNVEVSDSSVTD
-69 TEGSSDFVLIASNP
+69 
-83 NVYKATLDSSKTYK
+83 K
-97 KLQFQRWTNS
+97 
-107 YNDNSSSEFDTIP
+107 
-120 TSGANY
+120 
-126 FKKTSDW
+126 
-133 WNSWDPTS
+133 
-141 SSQGT
+141 
-146 WSTYGDTGTK
+146 K
-156 YYVVGILPNG
+156 YYVA
-166 TTDWNSTSNLMEKQ
+166 
-180 SDGTYTWTY
+180 GTYDLTGDTW
-189 TNNSGSN
+189 
-196 QSYGVK
+196 K
-202 VKSSK
+202 VNGFQMK
-207 DTYYPDGDGA
+207 DDDGDGIFTA
-217 EKKGTLK
+217 
-224 NGYTLTVTFNP
+224 TFES
-235 KDSTVTCTDSGGST
+235 KDSTTNKGKYQFKITDGTNWIDANSSN
-249 GASTWKISGP
+249 ISGVNCTT
-259 GVSSSGW
+259 GVNNSNYYITFNSVSNITITYNSNTGSD
-266 GAENGKELS
+266 NGK
-275 LVSGYTNRYSI
+275 I
-286 TLDGG
+286 T
-291 LGQWFGFY
+291 
-299 KGKDQY
+299 
-305 GPDQNTNLGKGED
+305 
-318 NSVTITK
+318 VTATPIT
-325 KDTAFE
+325 
-331 YLSTRDDKPV
+331 
-341 TVILEESAEAGVKV
+341 
-355 WYVTSPSTH
+355 STH
-364 KITVT
+364 SINVT
-369 QATGGTITVTDERGT
+369 QATGGTITVTDESGT
-384 AISDWNS
+384 AISDLNS
-391 VAKGTKFKVS
+391 VAVGTKFKVN
-401 AVPDDTHNLSS
+401 AVADGNHDLSS
-412 VSVKSGSTDLTATDD
+412 VSVKYGDTDLTATNG
-427 VYTMPAADVTVTA
+427 VYTMPDDDVTVTA
-440 TFTEKTSDP
+440 TFTDKTSDTP
-449 STAKYALCGDIGAG
+449 TAKYALCGDIGAG

-556 YVDQSETNPAVWVVQ
+556 YVDQSGTTPYVWVVK
-571 ETSTVTYTVNAQS
+571 ESVTVTYTVNAQS
-584 NDTNM
+584 NNTTM
-589 GTVSPD
+589 GTVSPA
-595 SQSCNSGGSV
+595 SLTCNSGGSV
-605 SFTASEKSG
+605 SFTASVNSG
-614 VFAGWYDS
+614 YVFAGWYDS

-628 IGSDLTLT
+628 IGSELTLT

-662 KPLYSSG
+662 NPLNSSG
-669 YINSKAS
+669 YING
-676 TPTVSMGATV
+676 TPITTVSMGETV

-717 VTIKTQLNEKAV
+717 VTIKTQLTDNAAK
-729 QANYYVYAF
+729 ANYYVYAF

-804 QYYYDGN
+804 PYYYDGN
-811 TWQDGNNQKPCAY
+811 TWTENNKEKPCAY

-847 RYYYEYS
+847 RYYYEYNA
-854 DTNGTITKRV
+854 TNGTITKKV
-864 KEGTEGT
+864 KTGT
-871 EYYPITGVTLNNYYA
+871 EYYPITGVTLNNYYKE
-886 NDSVHANF
+886 NSVHANF
-894 LTNDQKKYL
+894 LTKDQKNYL

-918 DDYGNPLYD
+918 DADGNPLYD

-945 VGDLAVG
+945 VGTLAVG
-952 GTKSTL
+952 DTKSTL

-994 LPSLYVVSVGNIN
+994 LSPLYVVSVGNIY
-1007 DPNLGEW
+1007 DSNLGEW
-1014 SVNWYV
+1014 SVKWYV
-1020 FDSNGK
+1020 FDSTGK
-1026 LLFIDHPSAFINEYS
+1026 LLVIDHPSAFIDATS
-1041 SAYKFISGTD
+1041 SAYKFISGTN

-1097 KNENGDYIDCTN
+1097 KSDDGSYVNCTN

-1146 KVNTLPDGWIFEG
+1146 KVNTLPDGWIFDG
-1159 WGYIRQSDGVYVPFS
+1159 WGYIRTSDGVYVPFS

-1186 AGKFVARFKAVPK
+1186 AGKFVARFSPVPK
-1199 GSVALSHSMYDGPKA
+1199 GSVALSHGMYDGPNA
-1214 LKGDGVRYIKAV
+1214 SKGDGVRYIKAV
-1226 LTDTNGNTNVYD
+1226 LTDADGNPNVYD
-1238 FTTGTIQIPDVT
+1238 FTTGTIQIPEVT
-1250 KGCTIS
+1250 KDCKITV
-1256 ITLKAVCTGINEFQ
+1256 TLKTVCTGINEFQ
-1270 TWYELVDGDYQIIGG
+1270 TWYELVDGEYQIIGG
-1285 DVSDKGKTG
+1285 EVSDQGKTG
-1294 TVEYSWN
+1294 TIEYSW
-1301 LDTSD
+1301 DITGAD

-1329 EATLTYNYKDRFN
+1329 NAVLTYRYFDRFN
-1342 KDKSYIV
+1342 VQKSYV
-1349 KVTLTPAEIE
+1349 VTVTLTPAEIANNF
-1359 KNYTPSE
+1359 KPS
-1366 DTIYNNAPAIDD
+1366 DATIYANAPAITD
-1378 IYKNCIWKLKDVN
+1378 IYKNCIWKLTDST
-1391 RVSYGVSSATIEATH
+1391 RVSYAGSNATIDAVHNDTT
-1406 SDKLYTVTIV
+1406 YTVHIN
-1416 DSKAAKPTDAISD
+1416 DEKATPKTDLISD

-1454 KVVRKDDPSREV
+1454 KVVRTDDPSREV

-1474 NLVIVDDYIITAVY
+1474 NLVIVDDYTITAVY

-1499 DANYTREQYTDG
+1499 DANYTREQYTDE

-1530 SHTMITKNPDKYHT
+1530 SHTMITENLDKYHT

-1550 DAQAKITV
+1550 DANAKITLD
-1558 GADGKPSNYKEV
+1558 AEGKYNGDYKNDSSV
-1570 EFDSVNIRDCATA
+1570 HFDSVNIDDCATA
-1583 TGTGAGI
+1583 TGTGADI
-1590 IADGYANVV
+1590 KADGFANVV
-1599 TIKDVDGSSH
+1599 TINDGDGNSH

-1650 YVYYYDENG
+1650 YVYYYDDNG
-1659 DIVYEESS
+1659 NVVVEKSS

-1677 TSAVETDKN
+1677 TSAVVTDKK
-1686 Q
+1686 

>member
-29 GMVSVG
+29 GMVTTN
-35 AAISGL
+35 AAPDGIAVDRIVYLIPSDCGWDSYLNENYSLKVYYKHNNDADKAEKQGLATMTLYSKTISNKAVYTATIQDWWDGL
-41 DALYYT
+41 SYLHFRVYDSSNNIVTSKNYTDGTWQSASEYAGRVYNGTKWSDPVWDSGSGDTKTPKYYYKGNQNGWTEGDAL
-47 PDTVHWDKDGASFK
+47 TVSDDGTFEYRKCTKS
-61 LRYVTDDN
+61 
-69 TEGSSDFVLIASNP
+69 GSHEFLLGIKGDYNK
-83 NVYKATLDSSKTYK
+83 YKANNVEAGFK
-97 KLQFQRWTNS
+97 
-107 YNDNSSSEFDTIP
+107 DTDIGS
-120 TSGANY
+120 TY
-126 FKKTSDW
+126 FKGGTGNIICTY
-133 WNSWDPTS
+133 NSGDYYILAYYPSKENDPPTICA
-141 SSQGT
+141 
-146 WSTYGDTGTK
+146 STT
-156 YYVVGILPNG
+156 LPN
-166 TTDWNSTSNLMEKQ
+166 T
-180 SDGTYTWTY
+180 
-189 TNNSGSN
+189 
-196 QSYGVK
+196 
-202 VKSSK
+202 
-207 DTYYPDGDGA
+207 
-217 EKKGTLK
+217 
-224 NGYTLTVTFNP
+224 
-235 KDSTVTCTDSGGST
+235 
-249 GASTWKISGP
+249 
-259 GVSSSGW
+259 
-266 GAENGKELS
+266 
-275 LVSGYTNRYSI
+275 
-286 TLDGG
+286 
-291 LGQWFGFY
+291 
-299 KGKDQY
+299 
-305 GPDQNTNLGKGED
+305 
-318 NSVTITK
+318 
-325 KDTAFE
+325 
-331 YLSTRDDKPV
+331 
-341 TVILEESAEAGVKV
+341 
-355 WYVTSPSTH
+355 PSTH

-369 QATGGTITVTDERGT
+369 QPTGGNITVTDESGT
-384 AISDWNS
+384 AISDLKS
-391 VAKGTKFKVS
+391 VAEGTKFKVS
-401 AVPDDTHNLSS
+401 AVPDGSHVLSS
-412 VSVKSGSTDLTATDD
+412 VSVTSGGNTLTATND

-463 WGTYDATY
+463 WGTYDAKY

-556 YVDQSETNPAVWVVQ
+556 YVDQSGTTPYVWVVK
-571 ETSTVTYTVNAQS
+571 ESVTVTYTVNAQS

-589 GTVSPD
+589 GTVSPA
-595 SQSCNSGGSV
+595 SRTCNSGDSV
-605 SFTASEKSG
+605 SFTASENSG
-614 VFAGWYDS
+614 YVFAGWYDS

-628 IGSDLTLT
+628 IGSDLKLT
-636 LNNVTADRTV
+636 LSNVTADRTV
-646 YAKFESSAKPV
+646 YAKFESSATPV

-662 KPLYSSG
+662 NPLNSSG
-669 YINSKAS
+669 YNKGQSA
-676 TPTVSMGATV
+676 TPVSMGETV
-686 LGKDL
+686 LVKDL
-691 TDANDYT
+691 TGNIDYP
-698 KETNENTSYNLY
+698 KETNTNTSYNLY

-717 VTIKTQLNEKAV
+717 VTIKTQLNDKAA

-738 VINGETVLANNMGSG
+738 VINGETVMANNMGSG

-762 SENLEIT
+762 SEDLEIT

-784 TFYADATEVS
+784 TFYADTDEVLK
-794 EKWGNTVACY
+794 KWGNTIACY
-804 QYYYDGN
+804 AYYYDG
-811 TWQDGNNQKPCAY
+811 TSRQDGGKTKPNAY
-824 QDAAYPGQPMLK
+824 EDAAYPSQPMLK
-836 NSQGQY
+836 NSQGQH

-847 RYYYEYS
+847 RYYYEYNAT
-854 DTNGTITKRV
+854 DGTITKKV
-864 KEGTEGT
+864 KEGTEYT

-886 NDSVHANF
+886 KGSVHA
-894 LTNDQKKYL
+894 TVSGQSEYL
-903 QSFDYN
+903 QSFDYD

-918 DDYGNPLYD
+918 DADGNPLYD

-934 NRTYSESNKTY
+934 YRTNTNSTKYKDKTNGY
-945 VGDLAVG
+945 TEGNTYPDLVTNIAA
-952 GTKSTL
+952 
-958 ISDIEGRNGW
+958 INGW

-986 GDRDIDTN
+986 GDRDVDTN
-994 LPSLYVVSVGNIN
+994 LPHLYVVSTGNYY

-1020 FDSNGK
+1020 FDSAGK
-1026 LLFIDHPSAFINEYS
+1026 LLVIDHPSAFIDKTS
-1041 SAYKFISGTD
+1041 SAYKLISGEN
-1051 GTNTTDYSKNPVK
+1051 GTTDYSKNPVK

-1097 KNENGDYIDCTN
+1097 KTDDGTYVSCTN

-1124 FSIGIDGQAVKTY
+1124 FSVSIDGQAVKTY

-1226 LTDTNGNTNVYD
+1226 LTDANGNTNVYD

-1285 DVSDKGKTG
+1285 DISDKGKTG

-1349 KVTLTPAEIE
+1349 KVTLNPYEISQGY
-1359 KNYTPSE
+1359 KPSE
-1366 DTIYNNAPAIDD
+1366 DTIYKNAPAIDD
-1378 IYKNCIWKLKDVN
+1378 IYKNCIWKLQDVN

-1416 DSKAAKPTDAISD
+1416 DSKADPTLDVIPN

-1436 KKNDQFI
+1436 KKDDQFI
-1443 TAADPASFKYW
+1443 IAADPAAFKYW
-1454 KVVRKDDPSREV
+1454 KVVRTDDPSREV

-1474 NLVIVDDYIITAVY
+1474 NLVIVDDYTITAVY

-1499 DANYTREQYTDG
+1499 DANYTREQYTDA
-1511 SGKPVDRLY
+1511 SGNKVDRLY

-1583 TGTGAGI
+1583 TGTRADI

-1599 TIKDVDGSSH
+1599 TIDDGDGNSH

-1635 KNSSANRLF
+1635 KNSPANRLF

-1650 YVYYYDENG
+1650 YVYYYDDNG
-1659 DIVYEESS
+1659 DTVYEESK

-1677 TSAVETDKN
+1677 TSDVVTDK

>member
-35 AAISGL
+35 AIDPVADGYYRLLFTVANTNTTYNNNLNLNYNDGNDKWNNPSATKIGEYNNNIVFYLDVPTTINNSTKIEINSSGSNWKEI
-41 DALYYT
+41 T
-47 PDTVHWDKDGASFK
+47 GIKSNIKDGYIFKIDGSNNISTQEPIDIVNFSATDNVNVNSPVTLSASYSSVVTSNVTYTYTDQDNNVLLTTTESSGTWTPSTAGTYTITCSATDGYITK
-61 LRYVTDDN
+61 TSSTTKTVEVSGSSVTD
-69 TEGSSDFVLIASNP
+69 
-83 NVYKATLDSSKTYK
+83 K
-97 KLQFQRWTNS
+97 
-107 YNDNSSSEFDTIP
+107 
-120 TSGANY
+120 
-126 FKKTSDW
+126 
-133 WNSWDPTS
+133 
-141 SSQGT
+141 
-146 WSTYGDTGTK
+146 K
-156 YYVVGILPNG
+156 YYV
-166 TTDWNSTSNLMEKQ
+166 S
-180 SDGTYTWTY
+180 GTYDLTGDTWKI
-189 TNNSGSN
+189 NGF
-196 QSYGVK
+196 QM
-202 VKSSK
+202 K
-207 DTYYPDGDGA
+207 DDDGDGIFTA
-217 EKKGTLK
+217 
-224 NGYTLTVTFNP
+224 TFES
-235 KDSTVTCTDSGGST
+235 KDSTDNNGKYQFKITDGSSWFD
-249 GASTWKISGP
+249 ANSSNISGVNCAV
-259 GVSSSGW
+259 GVNDKKNYYITFNNVSNITITYNSNTGSD
-266 GAENGKELS
+266 NGKI
-275 LVSGYTNRYSI
+275 V
-286 TLDGG
+286 
-291 LGQWFGFY
+291 
-299 KGKDQY
+299 
-305 GPDQNTNLGKGED
+305 
-318 NSVTITK
+318 VTATPTI
-325 KDTAFE
+325 
-331 YLSTRDDKPV
+331 
-341 TVILEESAEAGVKV
+341 
-355 WYVTSPSTH
+355 STH

-369 QATGGTITVTDERGT
+369 QATGGNITVTDESGNQ
-384 AISDWNS
+384 IPDFNS
-391 VAKGTKFKVS
+391 VAEGTKFKVS

-412 VSVKSGSTDLTATDD
+412 VSVKYGDTDLTATNG
-427 VYTMPAADVTVTA
+427 VYTMPDADVTVTA
-440 TFTEKTSDP
+440 TFTEKPIDTP
-449 STAKYALCGDIGAG
+449 TAKYALCGDIGAG
-463 WGTYDATY
+463 WGTYDAKY

-491 VKIDGQKYFRL
+491 VTIPGEKYFRL

-556 YVDQSETNPAVWVVQ
+556 YVDQSGTTPYVWVVKV
-571 ETSTVTYTVNAQS
+571 TDTVTYTVNAQS

-589 GTVSPD
+589 GTVSPA
-595 SQSCNSGGSV
+595 SQTCNSGGSV
-605 SFTASEKSG
+605 SFTATVNSG
-614 VFAGWYDS
+614 YVFAGWYDS

-628 IGSDLTLT
+628 IGSELTLT

-662 KPLYSSG
+662 NPLNSSG

-676 TPTVSMGATV
+676 TPTVSMGETV
-686 LGKDL
+686 LGTSL
-691 TDANDYT
+691 TDDYN
-698 KETNENTSYNLY
+698 KETNTNNSYNLY

-717 VTIKTQLNEKAV
+717 VTIKTQLTDNAAK
-729 QANYYVYAF
+729 ANYYVYAF

-762 SENLEIT
+762 SKDLEIT

-804 QYYYDGN
+804 QYYYDGI

-854 DTNGTITKRV
+854 DTNGTITKKV

-871 EYYPITGVTLNNYYA
+871 EYYPITGVTLNNYYKE
-886 NDSVHANF
+886 NSVHANF
-894 LTNDQKKYL
+894 LTNAQKNYL

-918 DDYGNPLYD
+918 DADGNPLYD

-952 GTKSTL
+952 GTKSNL

-968 DEFYDG
+968 NEFYDG

-1026 LLFIDHPSAFINEYS
+1026 LLFIDHPSAFIDDTS
-1041 SAYKFISGTD
+1041 SAYKFISGAD
-1051 GTNTTDYSKNPVK
+1051 GTTDYSKNPVK
-1064 ITFETA
+1064 ISFETA

-1097 KNENGDYIDCTN
+1097 KNENGDYLDCTN

-1146 KVNTLPDGWIFEG
+1146 KVNTLPDGWIFDG

-1186 AGKFVARFKAVPK
+1186 AGKFVARFSPVPK

-1359 KNYTPSE
+1359 NNYTPSE
-1366 DTIYNNAPAIDD
+1366 DTIYKNAPAITD

-1406 SDKLYTVTIV
+1406 SDKLYIV
-1416 DSKAAKPTDAISD
+1416 RIFDEKATPQNDVISD

-1436 KKNDQFI
+1436 KNKENDQFI
-1443 TAADPASFKYW
+1443 TAADPAAFKYW
-1454 KVVRKDDPSREV
+1454 KVVRTDDPSREV

-1474 NLVIVDDYIITAVY
+1474 NLVIVDDYTITAVY

-1499 DANYTREQYTDG
+1499 DANYTREQYTDA

-1530 SHTMITKNPDKYHT
+1530 SHTMITDNPDKYHT
-1544 GIIIEV
+1544 GLIIEV
-1550 DAQAKITV
+1550 DANAKITLN
-1558 GADGKPSNYKEV
+1558 DEGKYTGDYKNDKSV
-1570 EFDSVNIRDCATA
+1570 HFDSVNIYDCATA
-1583 TGTGAGI
+1583 TGTRADI
-1590 IADGYANVV
+1590 KADGYANVV
-1599 TIKDVDGSSH
+1599 TIDDGNDSIH
-1609 KRIIYKH
+1609 KRIIYKY
-1616 EIDNTKY
+1616 EIDNSKY
-1623 NNFNRLDYFVSF
+1623 NNFNRLDYFVKF
-1635 KNSSANRLF
+1635 KNSPGNRLF

-1650 YVYYYDENG
+1650 YVYYYDVNG
-1659 DIVYEESS
+1659 KIVYEESN

-1677 TSAVETDKN
+1677 TSDVKTDK
-1686 Q
+1686 QATIA

>member
-29 GMVSVG
+29 GMVTTNASGGTASDKIVYLIPSDCG
-35 AAISGL
+35 WDSYLNDNYTLKVYYKHNSDDISRQGLVTMSPYSKTINGKTVYSATIQDWWDGLTYLYFQVFDSNNNYQAEKQAINS
-41 DALYYT
+41 
-47 PDTVHWDKDGASFK
+47 WKGASEYAGRVYNGTK
-61 LRYVTDDN
+61 WSDPVWDSGSGETKTAKYYYKGN
-69 TEGSSDFVLIASNP
+69 QNNWTEGDAMTVSDDGTFEYRKCTASSSHQFLLGYKDHWNE
-83 NVYKATLDSSKTYK
+83 YKANNVVAGYNDTDIGSTY
-97 KLQFQRWTNS
+97 FNDGTGDIICS
-107 YNDNSSSEFDTIP
+107 YN
-120 TSGANY
+120 SGDYYILAY
-126 FKKTSDW
+126 Y
-133 WNSWDPTS
+133 P
-141 SSQGT
+141 
-146 WSTYGDTGTK
+146 STEGDAPIICASTT
-156 YYVVGILPNG
+156 LPN
-166 TTDWNSTSNLMEKQ
+166 TT
-180 SDGTYTWTY
+180 
-189 TNNSGSN
+189 
-196 QSYGVK
+196 SY
-202 VKSSK
+202 
-207 DTYYPDGDGA
+207 
-217 EKKGTLK
+217 
-224 NGYTLTVTFNP
+224 
-235 KDSTVTCTDSGGST
+235 
-249 GASTWKISGP
+249 
-259 GVSSSGW
+259 
-266 GAENGKELS
+266 
-275 LVSGYTNRYSI
+275 YS
-286 TLDGG
+286 
-291 LGQWFGFY
+291 
-299 KGKDQY
+299 
-305 GPDQNTNLGKGED
+305 
-318 NSVTITK
+318 
-325 KDTAFE
+325 
-331 YLSTRDDKPV
+331 
-341 TVILEESAEAGVKV
+341 
-355 WYVTSPSTH
+355 
-364 KITVT
+364 ITVT
-369 QATGGTITVTDERGT
+369 QPLQGGKIKVTDESGNT
-384 AISDWNS
+384 LSNLSAVSKN
-391 VAKGTKFKVS
+391 TKFKVVADTTTSGWSFSS
-401 AVPDDTHNLSS
+401 ATVMNGSDPLTPDAN
-412 VSVKSGSTDLTATDD
+412 G

-440 TFTEKTSDP
+440 TFTEKPIDTP
-449 STAKYALCGDIGAG
+449 TAKYALCGDIGAG

-541 TGASFKIPSA
+541 AGASFKIPSA

-556 YVDQSETNPAVWVVQ
+556 YVDQSGTTPYVWVVK
-571 ETSTVTYTVNAQS
+571 ESVTVTYTVNAQS
-584 NDTNM
+584 NNTTM
-589 GTVSPD
+589 GTVSPA
-595 SQSCNSGGSV
+595 SQTCTSGGSV
-605 SFTASEKSG
+605 SFTASVKSG

-628 IGSDLTLT
+628 IGSELTLT

-662 KPLYSSG
+662 NPLNSSG
-669 YINSKAS
+669 YING
-676 TPTVSMGATV
+676 TPITTVSMGETV

-698 KETNENTSYNLY
+698 KETNENTSFNLY

-717 VTIKTQLNEKAV
+717 VTIKTQLTDNAAK
-729 QANYYVYAF
+729 ANYYVYAF

-804 QYYYDGN
+804 PYYYDGN
-811 TWQDGNNQKPCAY
+811 TWTENNKEKPCAY

-842 FTVVP
+842 FTIVP

-854 DTNGTITKRV
+854 DTNGTINK
-864 KEGTEGT
+864 KEKTGT

-918 DDYGNPLYD
+918 DADGNPLYD

-945 VGDLAVG
+945 VGTLAVG
-952 GTKSTL
+952 DTKSTL

-994 LPSLYVVSVGNIN
+994 LSPLYVVSVGNIY
-1007 DPNLGEW
+1007 DSNLGEW
-1014 SVNWYV
+1014 SVKWYV
-1020 FDSNGK
+1020 FDSTGK
-1026 LLFIDHPSAFINEYS
+1026 LLVIDHPSAFIDITS
-1041 SAYKFISGTD
+1041 SAYNFISGTD

-1097 KNENGDYIDCTN
+1097 KSDDGSYVNCTN

-1146 KVNTLPDGWIFEG
+1146 KVNTLPDGWIFDG
-1159 WGYIRQSDGVYVPFS
+1159 WGYIRTSDGVYVPFS

-1186 AGKFVARFKAVPK
+1186 AGKFVARFSPVPK
-1199 GSVALSHSMYDGPKA
+1199 GSVALSHGMYDGPNA
-1214 LKGDGVRYIKAV
+1214 SKGDGVRYIKAV
-1226 LTDTNGNTNVYD
+1226 LTDADGNPNVYD
-1238 FTTGTIQIPDVT
+1238 FTTGTIQIPEVT
-1250 KGCTIS
+1250 KDCKITV
-1256 ITLKAVCTGINEFQ
+1256 TLKTVCTGINEFQ
-1270 TWYELVDGDYQIIGG
+1270 TWYELVDGEYQIIGG
-1285 DVSDKGKTG
+1285 EVSDQGRTG
-1294 TVEYSWN
+1294 TVEYSW
-1301 LDTSD
+1301 DITGAD

-1329 EATLTYNYKDRFN
+1329 NAVLTYRYIDRFN
-1342 KDKSYIV
+1342 VQKSYV
-1349 KVTLTPAEIE
+1349 VTVTLTPAEIANNF
-1359 KNYTPSE
+1359 KPS
-1366 DTIYNNAPAIDD
+1366 DATIYANAPAITD
-1378 IYKNCIWKLKDVN
+1378 IYKNCIWKLTDST
-1391 RVSYGVSSATIEATH
+1391 RVSYAGSNATIDAVHYDTT
-1406 SDKLYTVTIV
+1406 YTVHIN
-1416 DSKAAKPTDAISD
+1416 DEKATPKTDLISD

-1454 KVVRKDDPSREV
+1454 KVVRTDDPSREV

-1474 NLVIVDDYIITAVY
+1474 NLVIVDDYTITAVY

-1499 DANYTREQYTDG
+1499 DANYTREQYTDE

-1530 SHTMITKNPDKYHT
+1530 SHTMITENPDKYHT

-1550 DAQAKITV
+1550 DANAKITLD
-1558 GADGKPSNYKEV
+1558 AEGKYNGDYKNDSSV
-1570 EFDSVNIRDCATA
+1570 HFDSVNIDDCATA
-1583 TGTGAGI
+1583 TGTGADI
-1590 IADGYANVV
+1590 KADGFANVV
-1599 TIKDVDGSSH
+1599 TINDGDGNSH

-1650 YVYYYDENG
+1650 YVYYYDDNG
-1659 DIVYEESS
+1659 NVVVEKSS

-1677 TSAVETDKN
+1677 TSAVVTDKK
-1686 Q
+1686 

>member
-83 NVYKATLDSSKTYK
+83 NVYKATLDSSKTYN

-107 YNDNSSSEFDTIP
+107 YNDNSSIEFDTIP

-133 WNSWDPTS
+133 WNSWDPTKS
-141 SSQGT
+141 DQGT

-166 TTDWNSTSNLMEKQ
+166 TTDWNSTSYPLEKQ
-180 SDGTYTWTY
+180 SDGKYTWTY
-189 TNNSGSN
+189 KNTSGSDK
-196 QSYGVK
+196 SYGVK
-202 VKSSK
+202 VMSSSGA
-207 DTYYPDGDGA
+207 YYPDSNDNT
-217 EKKGTLK
+217 EIPGTLN
-224 NGYTLTVTFNP
+224 NGYTLTVTFDPTNS
-235 KDSTVTCTDSGGST
+235 STPVTCTQSGGST

-259 GVSSSGW
+259 GVSGW
-266 GAENGKELS
+266 GADKGKELS

-299 KGKDQY
+299 KGNDQY
-305 GPDQNTNLGKGED
+305 GPINNTNLGKGED

-325 KDTAFE
+325 NTNAFE
-331 YLSTRDDKPV
+331 YLSTKDDKPV

-364 KITVT
+364 KITVE
-369 QATGGTITVTDERGT
+369 QPSQGGTIKVTDESGNT
-384 AISDWNS
+384 LSDLKA
-391 VAKGTKFKVS
+391 VPKDTKFKVVADTTTSGWSFSS
-401 AVPDDTHNLSS
+401 ATVMNGSESLTPDAE
-412 VSVKSGSTDLTATDD
+412 G
-427 VYTMPAADVTVTA
+427 VYIMPDADVTVTA
-440 TFTEKTSDP
+440 TFTDKTSDTP
-449 STAKYALCGDIGAG
+449 TPKYALCGGIGAG
-463 WGTYDATY
+463 WGSYDANY

-480 VSGNN
+480 VPGNN

-502 ISKDGETTTQYAPVD
+502 ISKDGETTAQYAPVD

-556 YVDQSETNPAVWVVQ
+556 YVDQSGTTPSVWVVK
-571 ETSTVTYTVNAQS
+571 ESVDVTYTVYAQS

-595 SQSCNSGGSV
+595 SQTCTSGGSV

-628 IGSDLTLT
+628 IGSELKLTLK
-636 LNNVTADRTV
+636 NVTADRTV

-662 KPLYSSG
+662 NPLNSSG

-676 TPTVSMGATV
+676 TPTVSMGETV
-686 LGKDL
+686 LGTSL
-691 TDANDYT
+691 TDDYN
-698 KETNENTSYNLY
+698 KETNTNNSYNLY

-804 QYYYDGN
+804 PYYYDGK
-811 TWQDGNNQKPCAY
+811 TWQEDGKDKPCAY

-854 DTNGTITKRV
+854 DTNGTITK
-864 KEGTEGT
+864 KEKTGT

-886 NDSVHANF
+886 KDSVHANF
-894 LTNDQKKYL
+894 LTSAQKNYL

-918 DDYGNPLYD
+918 DAEGNPLYD

-945 VGDLAVG
+945 VGTLAVG
-952 GTKSTL
+952 NTKSTL

-1026 LLFIDHPSAFINEYS
+1026 LLFIDHPSAFIDDTS

-1051 GTNTTDYSKNPVK
+1051 GANTTDYSKNPVK

-1097 KNENGDYIDCTN
+1097 KSDDGSYVNCTN
-1109 KNSDTTLPFV
+1109 KNSDITLPFV

-1146 KVNTLPDGWIFEG
+1146 KVNTLPDGWIFDG
-1159 WGYIRQSDGVYVPFS
+1159 WGYIRTNDGVYVPFS

-1186 AGKFVARFKAVPK
+1186 AGKFVARFSPVPK
-1199 GSVALSHSMYDGPKA
+1199 GSVALSHGMYDGPNA
-1214 LKGDGVRYIKAV
+1214 SKGDGVRYIKAV
-1226 LTDTNGNTNVYD
+1226 LTDAHGNTNVYD
-1238 FTTGTIQIPDVT
+1238 FTTGTIQIPEVT
-1250 KGCTIS
+1250 KDCKITV
-1256 ITLKAVCTGINEFQ
+1256 TLKTVCTGINEFQ
-1270 TWYELVDGDYQIIGG
+1270 TWYELVDGEYQIIGG
-1285 DVSDKGKTG
+1285 EVSDQGRTG
-1294 TVEYSWN
+1294 TVEYSW
-1301 LDTSD
+1301 DITGAD

-1329 EATLTYNYKDRFN
+1329 NAVLTYRYFDRFN
-1342 KDKSYIV
+1342 VQKSYV
-1349 KVTLTPAEIE
+1349 VTVTLTPEEINNNF
-1359 KNYTPSE
+1359 KPSNA
-1366 DTIYNNAPAIDD
+1366 TIYANAPAITD
-1378 IYKNCIWKLKDVN
+1378 IYKNCIWKLTDSS
-1391 RVSYGVSSATIEATH
+1391 RVSYAGSNATIDAVH
-1406 SDKLYTVTIV
+1406 SDTTYKVHIK
-1416 DSKAAKPTDAISD
+1416 DEKATPTTDLISD

-1454 KVVRKDDPSREV
+1454 KVVRTDDPSREV

-1474 NLVIVDDYIITAVY
+1474 NLVIVDDYTITAVY

-1499 DANYTREQYTDG
+1499 DANYTREQYTDE

-1520 ADFIVAYMNQ
+1520 ADFIVAYMNK
-1530 SHTMITKNPDKYHT
+1530 SHTMITENSDKYHT

-1550 DAQAKITV
+1550 DANAKITV
-1558 GADGKPSNYKEV
+1558 DVDGKPSNYKEV
-1570 EFDSVNIRDCATA
+1570 EFKSVNIQDCA
-1583 TGTGAGI
+1583 TGTGNGADI
-1590 IADGYANVV
+1590 KADGYANVV
-1599 TIKDVDGSSH
+1599 TIDDGNGSSH

-1650 YVYYYDENG
+1650 YVYYYDVNG
-1659 DIVYEESS
+1659 KIVYEESK

-1677 TSAVETDKN
+1677 TSTVVTDK
-1686 Q
+1686 